1 MTVLVFVATL
11 CGAMALGMP
20 CAFALMVCGVALMG
34 WMVAIG
40 IYPAFDAQ
48 VIAQKMLDGA
58 DSFILLA
65 IPFFILAGE
74 LMNAGGLSKRI
85 VNFALAL
92 IGHRHG
98 GLGYVAIIAAIIM
111 ASLSGSAA
119 ADTAALAAILIPM
132 MRNAGYNVPR
142 SAGLIAAGGIIAPV
156 IPPSIGFVVFGVAAN
171 VSIPQLFIA
180 GVFPGILMGVSLV
193 FAWWWVARRETMT
206 PFPKKTWAERW
217 EATRDGVWALLMPA
231 FILGSIRFGFATPTE
246 AAVVATVYAL
256 IIGLFVYKEL
266 KPSML
271 FGLFLSAAKMT
282 AMVMFLVAAALISS
296 WLITAANIPGE
307 IGRMLGPFI
316 EQKTLLM
323 IMMMI
328 LVLVVGTAL
337 DFTPTVLILTPV
349 LMPIVKQAGI
359 DPIYFGVLFIMNNA
373 IGLITPPV
381 GIVLNVVAGVAKVSM
396 TDVIRGINPF
406 LLAQTIVLFLMVLWP
421 PLVIAPFRLLSGRI
435 WGDTTWEVMTK
446 FFQMLLGM

>member
-1 MTVLVFVATL
+1 MTVVVFLIAL

-20 CAFALMVCGVALMG
+20 CAFALMVCGVVLMG
-34 WMVAIG
+34 WMVFIG

-48 VIAQKMLDGA
+48 VIAQKMLDGS

-65 IPFFILAGE
+65 IPFFMLAGE

-85 VNFALAL
+85 VNFAISL

-98 GLGYVAIIAAIIM
+98 GLGYVAIIAAVIM

-132 MRNAGYNVPR
+132 MRDAGYSVPR
-142 SAGLIAAGGIIAPV
+142 SAGLIASGGIIAPV
-156 IPPSIGFVVFGVAAN
+156 IPPSIGFVIFGVAAN

-180 GVFPGILMGVSLV
+180 GVFPGLLMGISLF
-193 FAWWWVARRETMT
+193 FAWWWVARKETLKS
-206 PFPKKTWAERW
+206 FPKRSWAERW
-217 EATRDGVWALLMPA
+217 AATRDGAWALAMPA

-256 IIGLFVYKEL
+256 FVGLFIYKEL
-266 KPSML
+266 KPSQL
-271 FGLFLSAAKMT
+271 YGLFLSAAKMT
-282 AMVMFLVAAALISS
+282 SVIMFLVAAALISS

-307 IGRMLGPFI
+307 IGRLLSSFTDN
-316 EQKTLLM
+316 KLVLM
-323 IMMMI
+323 IILML

-337 DFTPTVLILTPV
+337 DFAPTVLILTPV

-396 TDVIRGINPF
+396 TDVIKGINPF
-406 LLAQTIVLFLMVLWP
+406 LLAQSIVLFLLVLWP
-421 PLVIAPFRLLSGRI
+421 PLVMAPFRLLQGRI
-435 WGDTTWEVMTK
+435 DFSQFV
-446 FFQMLLGM
+446 QQLLGF

>member
-1 MTVLVFVATL
+1 MTVLVFLFSL
-11 CGAMALGMP
+11 CGAMAVGMP
-20 CAFALMVCGVALMG
+20 CAFALMVCGMALMAF
-34 WMVAIG
+34 MVATG

-98 GLGYVAIIAAIIM
+98 GLGYVAIITAVIM

-132 MRNAGYNVPR
+132 MRKANYDVPR

-156 IPPSIGFVVFGVAAN
+156 IPPSIGFVIFGVAAN

-180 GVFPGILMGVSLV
+180 GVVPGILMGISLF
-193 FAWWWVARRETMT
+193 FAWWWVARTETMT
-206 PFPKKTWAERW
+206 AFPRRSWTERW
-217 EATRDGVWALLMPA
+217 QATKDGAFALVMPI

-246 AAVVATVYAL
+246 AAVVAAVYAL
-256 IIGLFVYKEL
+256 LVGMFVYKEL
-266 KPSML
+266 KPNQL
-271 FGLFLSAAKMT
+271 YGLFLAAAKMT
-282 AMVMFLVAAALISS
+282 AMIMFLVAAALISS
-296 WLITAANIPGE
+296 WLITAANIPAE
-307 IGRMLGPFI
+307 IGSYLQAI
-316 EQKTLLM
+316 SANKTVLM
-323 IMMMI
+323 IIMMA

-337 DFTPTVLILTPV
+337 DFAPTVLILTPV

-381 GIVLNVVAGVAKVSM
+381 GIVLNVVSGVARVSM

-406 LLAQTIVLFLMVLWP
+406 LIAQASVLFLLILWP
-421 PLVIAPFRLLSGRI
+421 PLVMAPFRLLQGRI
-435 WGDTTWEVMTK
+435 G
-446 FFQMLLGM
+446 FQQFVQQLLGF

>member
-1 MTVLVFVATL
+1 MTVLIFLFSL

-20 CAFALMVCGVALMG
+20 CAFALMVCGMALMS
-34 WMVAIG
+34 WMVFIG

-48 VIAQKMLDGA
+48 VIAQKMLDGS

-98 GLGYVAIIAAIIM
+98 GLGYVAIIAAVIM

-156 IPPSIGFVVFGVAAN
+156 IPPSIGFVIFGVAAN
-171 VSIPQLFIA
+171 VSIPQLFVA
-180 GVFPGILMGVSLV
+180 GLFPGILMGVSLV
-193 FAWWWVARRETMT
+193 FAWWWVARRDQLT
-206 PFPKKTWAERW
+206 PLPRQGWAERW
-217 EATRDGVWALLMPA
+217 RATKDGAFALAMPI
-231 FILGSIRFGFATPTE
+231 FILGSIRFGWATPTE
-246 AAVVATVYAL
+246 AAVVAVVYAL
-256 IIGLFVYKEL
+256 FVGMFIYKEL
-266 KPSML
+266 KVSQL
-271 FGLFLSAAKMT
+271 YGLLLAAAKLT
-282 AMVMFLVAAALISS
+282 AVIMFLVAAALISS

-307 IGRMLGPFI
+307 IGSYLQQFI
-316 EQKTLLM
+316 TNKLLLM
-323 IMMMI
+323 AILMA

-337 DFTPTVLILTPV
+337 DFAPTVLILTPV

-381 GIVLNVVAGVAKVSM
+381 GIVLNVVSGVSKVSM
-396 TDVIRGINPF
+396 TDVIKGINPF
-406 LLAQTIVLFLMVLWP
+406 LFAQCIVLGILVLWP
-421 PLVIAPFRLLSGRI
+421 PLVMAPFRLLQGRI
-435 WGDTTWEVMTK
+435 DFSQFV
-446 FFQMLLGM
+446 QQLLGM

>member
-1 MTVLVFVATL
+1 MTILIFVTAL

-98 GLGYVAIIAAIIM
+98 GLGYVAIIAAVIM

-132 MRNAGYNVPR
+132 MRNAGYDVPR

-180 GVFPGILMGVSLV
+180 GVFPGMLMGISLV
-193 FAWWWVARRETMT
+193 FAWWWVCRKETLA
-206 PFPKKTWAERW
+206 PFPKRSWAERW
-217 EATRDGVWALLMPA
+217 HATRDGIWALAMPA

-256 IIGLFVYKEL
+256 FVGLFIYKEL
-266 KPSML
+266 KVSQL
-271 FGLFLSAAKMT
+271 FDLFLSAAKMT

-307 IGRMLGPFI
+307 IGALLGPFMDN
-316 EQKTLLM
+316 KLLLM
-323 IMMMI
+323 
-328 LVLVVGTAL
+328 
-337 DFTPTVLILTPV
+337 
-349 LMPIVKQAGI
+349 
-359 DPIYFGVLFIMNNA
+359 IYFGVLFIMNNA

-406 LLAQTIVLFLMVLWP
+406 LIAQTAVLFLLVLWP

-435 WGDTTWEVMTK
+435 WGDSTWEVTVK
-446 FFQMLLGM
+446 FFQLLLGM

>member
-1 MTVLVFVATL
+1 MTVIVFLIAL

-20 CAFALMVCGVALMG
+20 CAFALMVCGVVLMG
-34 WMVAIG
+34 WMVFIG

-65 IPFFILAGE
+65 IPFFMLAGE

-85 VNFALAL
+85 VNFAMSL

-98 GLGYVAIIAAIIM
+98 GLGYVAIIAAVIM

-132 MRNAGYNVPR
+132 MRDAGYNVPR
-142 SAGLIAAGGIIAPV
+142 SAGLIASGGIIAPV
-156 IPPSIGFVVFGVAAN
+156 IPPSIGFVIFGVAAN

-180 GVFPGILMGVSLV
+180 GVFPGLLMGISLI
-193 FAWWWVARRETMT
+193 FAWWWVARKEDLK
-206 PFPKKTWAERW
+206 PFPKRSWAERW
-217 EATRDGVWALLMPA
+217 AATRDGIWALAMPI

-256 IIGLFVYKEL
+256 FVGLFVYKEL
-266 KPSML
+266 KVSQL

-282 AMVMFLVAAALISS
+282 SVIMFLVAAALISS

-307 IGRMLGPFI
+307 IGRFLSAFTDNKLI
-316 EQKTLLM
+316 LM
-323 IMMMI
+323 IILML

-337 DFTPTVLILTPV
+337 DFAPTVLILTPV

-381 GIVLNVVAGVAKVSM
+381 GIVLNVVAGVSKVSM
-396 TDVIRGINPF
+396 TDVIKGINPF
-406 LLAQTIVLFLMVLWP
+406 LLAQSCVLFLLVLWP
-421 PLVIAPFRLLSGRI
+421 PLVMAPFRLLQGRI
-435 WGDTTWEVMTK
+435 DFSQFV
-446 FFQMLLGM
+446 QQLLGF

>member
-1 MTVLVFVATL
+1 MTVLVFLFSL

-20 CAFALMVCGVALMG
+20 CAFALMVCGMALMG
-34 WMVAIG
+34 WMVTMG
-40 IYPAFDAQ
+40 VYPAFDAQ

-98 GLGYVAIIAAIIM
+98 GLGYVAIIAAVIM

-119 ADTAALAAILIPM
+119 ADTAALAAVLIPM
-132 MRNAGYNVPR
+132 MRDAGYNVPR

-156 IPPSIGFVVFGVAAN
+156 IPPSIGFVIFGVAAN
-171 VSIPQLFIA
+171 VSIPQLFVA
-180 GVFPGILMGVSLV
+180 GVVPGILMGVSLI
-193 FAWWWVARRETMT
+193 FAWWWVARTETMT
-206 PFPKKTWAERW
+206 PFPKRSWGERW
-217 EATRDGVWALLMPA
+217 QATVDGAWALAMPV

-256 IIGLFVYKEL
+256 FVGLFIYKEL
-266 KPSML
+266 KPSQL
-271 FGLFLSAAKMT
+271 YGLLLSAAKMT
-282 AMVMFLVAAALISS
+282 AMIMFLVAAALISS
-296 WLITAANIPGE
+296 WLITAANIPAE
-307 IGRMLGPFI
+307 IGGFLEQFI
-316 EQKTLLM
+316 SNKTLLM
-323 IMMMI
+323 IILMI

-337 DFTPTVLILTPV
+337 DFAPTVLILTPV

-381 GIVLNVVAGVAKVSM
+381 GIVLNVVCGVAKVSM
-396 TDVIRGINPF
+396 TDVIKGINPF
-406 LLAQTIVLFLMVLWP
+406 LIAQSAVLFLLVLWP
-421 PLVIAPFRLLSGRI
+421 PLVMAPYRLLQGRI
-435 WGDTTWEVMTK
+435 SFTQFV
-446 FFQMLLGM
+446 QQLLGF